1 MSVTVCH
8 GRRRTETAILAGRVR
23 GLDLKGL
30 ETMGRFANR
39 AIRAGLI
46 AAMAV
51 GLSACGVNT
60 IPTKEEAVKA
70 KWGDVENQY
79 QRRADLIPNLV
90 ATVKGYAAQE
100 KDVLEAVTKARASAT
115 QVTVDPTKL
124 TDPEQMAK
132 FEAAQGQ
139 LGSALGR
146 LLVTVEKYPDLKSN
160 ENFLQLQSQ
169 LEGTENR
176 ITVARRDYNEA
187 VQAYNTEIRT
197 FPAIVAAKVIYGSKP
212 IAPFKA
218 TTANANTAPTVAF

>member
-1 MSVTVCH
+1 VQGQAQHRAAAFVDNCLFATK
-8 GRRRTETAILAGRVR
+8 RTAKMTSNATRIALIGAL
-23 GLDLKGL
+23 GLS
-30 ETMGRFANR
+30 
-39 AIRAGLI
+39 
-46 AAMAV
+46 
-51 GLSACGVNT
+51 LSACGVNS

-90 ATVKGYAAQE
+90 ATVKGFAAQE
-100 KDVLEAVTKARASAT
+100 KDVLESVTKARASAS

-124 TDPEQMAK
+124 SDPAQMAA
-132 FEAAQGQ
+132 FEQAQGQ
-139 LGSALGR
+139 VGSALGR
-146 LLVTVEKYPDLKSN
+146 LLVTVEKYPELKSN

-197 FPAIVAAKVIYGSKP
+197 FPSLIAAKVIYGSEP

-218 TTANANTAPTVAF
+218 TTTNAETAPAVAF

>member
-1 MSVTVCH
+1 MKSNVARAVMIS
-8 GRRRTETAILAGRVR
+8 GLAI
-23 GLDLKGL
+23 
-30 ETMGRFANR
+30 
-39 AIRAGLI
+39 
-46 AAMAV
+46 
-51 GLSACGVNT
+51 GLSACGVNS

-90 ATVKGYAAQE
+90 ATVKGFAAQE
-100 KDVLEAVTKARASAT
+100 KDVLESVTKARASAS

-124 TDPEQMAK
+124 TDPAQMAA
-132 FEAAQGQ
+132 FEQAQGQ
-139 LGSALGR
+139 LGQSLGR
-146 LLVTVEKYPDLKSN
+146 LLVTVEKYPELKSN

-187 VQAYNTEIRT
+187 VQGYNTEIRT
-197 FPAIVAAKVIYGSKP
+197 FPSLIAAKVIYGSQP

-218 TTANANTAPTVAF
+218 TTANAETAPKVAF

>member
-1 MSVTVCH
+1 L
-8 GRRRTETAILAGRVR
+8 AI
-23 GLDLKGL
+23 
-30 ETMGRFANR
+30 
-39 AIRAGLI
+39 
-46 AAMAV
+46 
-51 GLSACGVNT
+51 GLSACGVNS

-90 ATVKGYAAQE
+90 ATVKGFAAQE
-100 KDVLEAVTKARASAT
+100 KDVLESVTKARASAT

-124 TDPEQMAK
+124 SDPAQMAA
-132 FEAAQGQ
+132 FEQAQGQ
-139 LGSALGR
+139 VGSALGR
-146 LLVTVEKYPDLKSN
+146 LLVTVEKYPELKSN

-197 FPAIVAAKVIYGSKP
+197 FPSLIAAKVIYGSEP

-218 TTANANTAPTVAF
+218 TTANAQTAPAVAF

>member
-1 MSVTVCH
+1 MKSNAARAALIT
-8 GRRRTETAILAGRVR
+8 GLALGV
-23 GLDLKGL
+23 
-30 ETMGRFANR
+30 
-39 AIRAGLI
+39 
-46 AAMAV
+46 
-51 GLSACGVNT
+51 SACGVNS

-90 ATVKGYAAQE
+90 ATVKGFAAQE
-100 KDVLEAVTKARASAT
+100 KDVLIGVTKARASAS

-124 TDPEQMAK
+124 SDPAQIAA
-132 FEAAQGQ
+132 FDQAQGQ
-139 LGSALGR
+139 VGSALSR
-146 LLVTVEKYPDLKSN
+146 LLVTVEKYPELKSN

-187 VQAYNTEIRT
+187 VQGYNTEIRT
-197 FPAIVAAKVIYGSKP
+197 FPSLIAAKVIYGSKP

-218 TTANANTAPTVAF
+218 TAVNAETAPKVAF

>member
-1 MSVTVCH
+1 MQ
-8 GRRRTETAILAGRVR
+8 RLATRA
-23 GLDLKGL
+23 
-30 ETMGRFANR
+30 AN
-39 AIRAGLI
+39 AGLI
-46 AAMAV
+46 AALAI
-51 GLSACGVNT
+51 GLSACGVNS

-90 ATVKGYAAQE
+90 ATVKGFAAQE
-100 KDVLEAVTKARASAT
+100 KDVLESVTRARASAT
-115 QVTVDPTKL
+115 QVTVDPSKL
-124 TDPEQMAK
+124 SDPAQMAA
-132 FEAAQGQ
+132 FEQAQGQ
-139 LGSALGR
+139 VGSALGR

-187 VQAYNTEIRT
+187 VQGYNTEIRT
-197 FPAIVAAKVIYGSKP
+197 FPSLIAAKVIYGSQP

-218 TTANANTAPTVAF
+218 TTANANTAPAVAF